1 MDIIQMTSNYS
12 IIDVEEESNR
22 ERKCQLI
29 NTLSIYT
36 TLYNTYSLLYC
47 KGNNSDDK

>member
-1 MDIIQMTSNYS
+1 MWRKKAIEKENVNDI
-12 IIDVEEESNR
+12 
-22 ERKCQLI
+22 I